1 MKRSNWVR
9 LVAVVLI
16 ISMLAAPVSA
26 APNRGNDGVRTN
38 GVFGIIVDF
47 IRDIIRDIFDDWFDK
62 PGEEEPTPTTP
73 VNPTTPTPTQPGE
86 TEPEE
91 TDPTEPGETKP
102 TQPGETEPEETDPT
116 EPGETDPTEPGET
129 EPEEDEDKP
138 ETTMQLIEGYENT
151 ENGHLLRGH
160 SYSLSELIAQQ
171 NSKPLTTTTANRFGT
186 KLGNGLGGNSI
197 STGLKPMG
205 GLRTNPVATTEAS
218 TSVTYTAVESIT
230 VAEVWAAS
238 GGTATNTWYR
248 TPYFYI
254 HNSEYC
260 PVDINF
266 YGSYYHVSIPTSNG
280 SHLASP
286 IGLGLK
292 NADDELTCLF
302 VESTEGPAPEQPVN
316 PDDSSRDIPVEF
328 VTATAANSEADRG
341 EGPDKVL
348 DNNHNSVW
356 HTDWDGSARNT
367 HWIQFELSGDYEVD
381 GLRYL
386 PRQDSSSA
394 NGIVTEYEIQVSTD
408 GQTFTPVTTGTWSY
422 VGRPWK
428 IATFD
433 AVNTKY
439 VRLVVKNALS
449 DNNKLF
455 ASAAEIRLTG
465 EKISEPEQPDPD
477 MPDPDMPDPEMP
489 DMGMVEV
496 IPFSKLTWEQ
506 VKNGKVTYYLN
517 DKCTNPVKVVEKN
530 NGASY
535 ELVDSEGKVVATLN
549 GSDLSQRIGVQLY
562 TPSYIVFFPVT
573 MYDYEDDTINAAT
586 HALEAAANPNLTEWQ
601 GIYFNGGTPA
611 SVTYGSTDFNWVNGG
626 KYYIQNCRASAN
638 IPSTSWLQAH
648 NDHKIY
654 ADSKEN
660 ATLWTLTIED
670 GKYYLSCEID
680 GVTNYLVVG
689 TGADDD
695 GYTTTKTPV
704 ELVNYTGA
712 TYEDAVQL
720 KQNGYHLCQWGGGDR
735 QDFGG
740 YNVANDPGNAM
751 WFYLVTD
758 NGEQKMEYGNSIH
771 AGFADWNF
779 WGKNS
784 GNNANGDLFYT
795 GLVQPELVK
804 DEIVFTVPDGG
815 IFNKNTDVKDIYE
828 FVGMPFI
835 LNSESGVYTFDS
847 DYHGAYFSDGPQS
860 GTASAPHNLR
870 FALEAPQPMPNG
882 LSVGDGSTNA
892 FLPYNNQESYSTD
905 QVNYHFGMRADLPFS
920 MTSNGR
926 IKETDDNSTPITF
939 TFSGDDD
946 VWIFI
951 DGTLV
956 ADLGGIHNRLDI
968 TLDFAA
974 NTITYFEENSQDTD
988 KNTGS
993 YNDTSFA
1000 TTQKLFNDTDGD
1012 GLLGMTRPEF
1022 AANVNHELQFFYLER
1037 GEGTSNCHIE
1047 FNLPMRDTILVTKDI
1062 TKSWSEKQDED
1073 DGDGDGTAPLTS
1085 KEQAAVNKLDFY
1097 FKLWK
1102 KEAGGEFQVVA
1113 NTNYILQ
1120 DKAGNFIDILST
1132 GPDGKFSLK
1141 NQQTAKFMT
1150 EIPRT
1155 GVTYYVEEIELDHNT
1170 FLTPDYNYKGETTY
1184 GMNYEGDYLDP
1195 IEGEENHT
1203 SHVKDFTKDASLIPE
1218 HELPMDAEVLKS
1230 YDFTVMGSIESRDYL
1245 EFICTNYLNAELP
1258 NPTARAYE
1266 DIIVIDYGLPVQ
1278 IDPLHNDLF
1287 RGEDIEIVAWGDE
1300 TLTLD
1305 EELDEHGF
1313 AIDAETTWSGNKVLA
1328 AAYVSNGTTY
1338 SSTPV
1343 DMADCL
1349 YTFKKNADGTYEI
1362 FSTAADGTKVY
1373 LNQYT
1378 TDLDKVPN
1386 DSIPGKISVSESTYE
1401 NMFRLLANEVEGGT
1415 GNKRTLHFHSDAAMP
1430 FWNRCGNDTSKKCS
1444 EYLYRPASANDQ
1456 SSTEIPGYVMVT
1468 SLDEIKDGGKYLIV
1482 HDSDVDS
1489 NLYVL
1494 HPSTSTGQWDH
1505 VAKVGTTTSPAIG
1518 TSFSF
1523 DSGNVT
1529 FKDKTYAEYEHK
1541 NEKNET
1547 YYTYDRDTFEYEL
1560 TKQLTEVEEIHYIVK
1575 VTSTTTGEVTGQVR
1589 TASRYALGKIY
1600 IVPATIMYYEENF
1613 SDMITFEGAGWD
1625 TNFTVSN
1632 QNNVSPFQE
1641 PGVVGTAGDSTYGSD
1656 VAYLSDNGDS
1666 NGTYRFGETTNK
1678 AIRFTYT
1685 FTGTGTSI
1693 FARTSAETGYMQV
1706 KIYAIGEDGQET
1718 LQSTTYRDTYWKDK
1732 NNTNLDAS
1740 GTLYNIPVFTEEFQ
1754 DYGTYKVVCTVAK
1767 AGTHTAGNDNGS
1779 GSKFYLD
1786 GIRVMQPLNENAE
1799 NTELTDKAL
1808 EAYATDGESNLEVV
1822 TLRQKLITDY
1832 ETPDDETEKEWPF
1845 AVLTDINGKV
1855 VYASDYISI
1864 GPKEEVYLSKDPNAS
1879 NGQKVSFSLK
1889 YWEPEGL
1896 KLYMGMKAPFGTA
1909 KVNVGHETY
1918 ELKNAPDCYYD
1929 VTNNYESLKTETEQA
1944 TDDGGNLLFLDDN
1957 DNFIVQIVSNDGTA
1971 TYYYDDYETVF
1982 DDVEQLRPLKIQY
1995 HVVTYTFEAAEN
2007 IVSLTNIKVVGQHEF
2022 SIVEDTNINVEGT
2035 EGETDVEPNE
2045 P

>member
-1 MKRSNWVR
+1 MNLFFDRFPGGKHKAVTFSYDDIDAADLRLIETMDRYGAKCTINVNSNW
-9 LVAVVLI
+9 
-16 ISMLAAPVSA
+16 P
-26 APNRGNDGVRTN
+26 GV
-38 GVFGIIVDF
+38 
-47 IRDIIRDIFDDWFDK
+47 
-62 PGEEEPTPTTP
+62 
-73 VNPTTPTPTQPGE
+73 
-86 TEPEE
+86 
-91 TDPTEPGETKP
+91 
-102 TQPGETEPEETDPT
+102 
-116 EPGETDPTEPGET
+116 
-129 EPEEDEDKP
+129 
-138 ETTMQLIEGYENT
+138 EG
-151 ENGHLLRGH
+151 
-160 SYSLSELIAQQ
+160 
-171 NSKPLTTTTANRFGT
+171 
-186 KLGNGLGGNSI
+186 
-197 STGLKPMG
+197 
-205 GLRTNPVATTEAS
+205 
-218 TSVTYTAVESIT
+218 
-230 VAEVWAAS
+230 
-238 GGTATNTWYR
+238 
-248 TPYFYI
+248 
-254 HNSEYC
+254 
-260 PVDINF
+260 
-266 YGSYYHVSIPTSNG
+266 
-280 SHLASP
+280 
-286 IGLGLK
+286 
-292 NADDELTCLF
+292 
-302 VESTEGPAPEQPVN
+302 
-316 PDDSSRDIPVEF
+316 
-328 VTATAANSEADRG
+328 
-341 EGPDKVL
+341 
-348 DNNHNSVW
+348 
-356 HTDWDGSARNT
+356 
-367 HWIQFELSGDYEVD
+367 
-381 GLRYL
+381 
-386 PRQDSSSA
+386 
-394 NGIVTEYEIQVSTD
+394 
-408 GQTFTPVTTGTWSY
+408 
-422 VGRPWK
+422 
-428 IATFD
+428 
-433 AVNTKY
+433 
-439 VRLVVKNALS
+439 
-449 DNNKLF
+449 
-455 ASAAEIRLTG
+455 
-465 EKISEPEQPDPD
+465 
-477 MPDPDMPDPEMP
+477 
-489 DMGMVEV
+489 
-496 IPFSKLTWEQ
+496 KLTWEQ
-506 VKNGKVTYYLN
+506 VKNGKVTYYRN

-535 ELVDSEGKVVATLN
+535 ELVDSEGNVVATLTGN
-549 GSDLSQRIGVQLY
+549 NLSQRIGVTLF

-573 MYDYEDDTINAAT
+573 MYDYNDDTINAAT
-586 HALEAAANPNLTEWQ
+586 HALEAAANPDLTEWQ
-601 GIYFNGGTPA
+601 GIYFNGGTPDP
-611 SVTYGSTDFNWVNGG
+611 VTYGSTGFNWVDGG
-626 KYYIQNCRASAN
+626 KYYIQNCRANAN
-638 IPSTSWLQAH
+638 RTDGKSWLQAH
-648 NDHKIY
+648 SDNKIY
-654 ADSKEN
+654 ADSKES

-670 GKYYLSCEID
+670 GKYYLSCVIN

-689 TGADDD
+689 TGADND
-695 GYTTTKTPV
+695 GYTTTKTPI
-704 ELVNYTGA
+704 ELINYNGD

-720 KQNGYHLCQWGGGDR
+720 KQNGYHLCQWGGNDV

-740 YNVANDPGNAM
+740 YNVANDGGNAM

-758 NGEQKMEYGNSIH
+758 NGEQKMECGDGIR

-779 WGKNS
+779 WNKNS

-795 GLVQPELVK
+795 GLVQPELVN

-815 IFNKNTDVKDIYE
+815 IFNKDENVKDIYE

-835 LNSESGVYTFDS
+835 LNSESGVYSFDS

-882 LSVGDGSTNA
+882 LGVGDGSTNA
-892 FLPYNNQESYSTD
+892 FLPYNNQASYNIGD
-905 QVNYHFGMRADLPFS
+905 VNYHFGMRADLPFS

-951 DGTLV
+951 DGDLV

-1000 TTQKLFNDTDGD
+1000 TTQKLFNDTEGN
-1012 GLLGMTRPEF
+1012 GILGMTRPEF
-1022 AANVNHELQFFYLER
+1022 ASNENHELQFFYLER

-1062 TKSWSEKQDED
+1062 TKSWSAKQDED
-1073 DGDGDGTAPLTS
+1073 DGEGDGTAPLTT

-1102 KEAGGEFQVVA
+1102 KEAGGEFKVVA
-1113 NTNYILQ
+1113 NTNFILQ
-1120 DKAGNFIDILST
+1120 DQNDNFLGIQST

-1155 GVTYYVEEIELDHNT
+1155 GVTYYVEEIDLDHNT

-1195 IEGEENHT
+1195 IEDDENHT

-1230 YDFTVMGSIESRDYL
+1230 YDFTAMGSIESRDYL

-1300 TLTLD
+1300 NLTLD
-1305 EELDEHGF
+1305 EALDDHGF
-1313 AIDAETTWSGNKVLA
+1313 AIDDQTTWTGNKVLA

-1362 FSTAADGTKVY
+1362 FSTTADGTKVY

-1378 TDLDKVPN
+1378 TDIDRVPN
-1386 DSIPGKISVSESTYE
+1386 DSIPGKISVSESTHE

-1468 SLDEIKDGGKYLIV
+1468 RLDEIKDGGQYLIV

-1494 HPSTSTGQWDH
+1494 HPSTSTSQWDH

-1560 TKQLTEVEEIHYIVK
+1560 TEQLTEVEEINYIIK
-1575 VTSTTTGEVTGQVR
+1575 VTSTVKETVGNEEITK
-1589 TASRYALGKIY
+1589 TACRYALAKVY

-1625 TNFTVSN
+1625 EDFTVSN
-1632 QNNVSPFQE
+1632 QDNVSPFQE
-1641 PGVVGTAGDSTYGSD
+1641 PGVVGTVGDSTYGSD

-1666 NGTYRFGETTNK
+1666 NGTYRFGDTTNK

-1693 FARTSAETGYMQV
+1693 FARTSALTGYMQV
-1706 KIYAIGEDGQET
+1706 KIFAIGEDGQET
-1718 LQSTTYRDTYWKDK
+1718 LQSTTYRDTYWKDENK
-1732 NNTNLDAS
+1732 TDLDAS

-1754 DYGTYKVVCTVAK
+1754 HYGTYKVVCTVAK
-1767 AGTHTAGNDNGS
+1767 AGTTTAGNDKGS
-1779 GSKFYLD
+1779 GNEFYLD
-1786 GIRVMQPLNENAE
+1786 GIRVMQPLNEDSDQDLVERAQ
-1799 NTELTDKAL
+1799 D
-1808 EAYATDGESNLEVV
+1808 AYAADGESNLEVV

-1832 ETPDDETEKEWPF
+1832 EIPFDPESGEKEENWPF
-1845 AVLTDINGKV
+1845 AVLTDINGEIV
-1855 VYASDYISI
+1855 LASDYISI

-1889 YWEPEGL
+1889 FWEPEGL

-1909 KVNVGHETY
+1909 KVHVGHDTY

-1929 VTNNYESLKTETEQA
+1929 VTDNYESLVTETDE
-1944 TDDGGNLLFLDDN
+1944 DGNE
-1957 DNFIVQIVSNDGTA
+1957 
-1971 TYYYDDYETVF
+1971 YY
-1982 DDVEQLRPLKIQY
+1982 
-1995 HVVTYTFEAAEN
+1995 VVTYTFEAAES
-2007 IVSLTNIKVVGQHEF
+2007 IVSLTNIKVVGQYEF
-2022 SIVEDTNINVEGT
+2022 SIVEDTNINVEGP